1 MVMER
6 KSVKEG
12 VKNGDAW
19 IPDSIL
25 LPTCGYDQY
34 VGSGYFVRITCI
46 M

>member
-1 MVMER
+1 MVIER

-25 LPTCGYDQY
+25 LPTCG
-34 VGSGYFVRITCI
+34 
-46 M
+46 